1 MSKMIQRYSERER
14 MNHWVIAILFFMAGL
29 SGLAFFHPSMFWL
42 NNFFGGGPWTR
53 ILHPFLGV
61 LMFLSFAGLML
72 KVWHHNKITEADK
85 KWLTAVSEVVSGHE
99 ETLQNVGRYNG
110 GQKVLF
116 WIMVACMF
124 VLLVSGIM
132 FWQPWFADAFPI
144 GLRRLAVLLHA
155 LSAAVLIIGVIVH
168 VYAAI
173 WVKGTIRAMTRGS
186 VSEAWARKHHPAW
199 HREMTR
205 NG

>member
-1 MSKMIQRYSERER
+1 MSKSIQRYTERER

-42 NNFFGGGPWTR
+42 TNLFGGGPWTR

-61 LMFLSFAGLML
+61 LMSVSFFGLMI
-72 KVWHHNKITEADK
+72 KVWHHNKINAADK
-85 KWLTAVSEVVSGHE
+85 KWLTAVSAVVSGHE
-99 ETLQNVGRYNG
+99 ESLQDVGRYNG

-116 WIMVACMF
+116 WIMVGCMTL
-124 VLLVSGIM
+124 LLVTGVA
-132 FWQPWFADAFPI
+132 FWQPWFANAFPI
-144 GLRRLAVLLHA
+144 GVRRLAVLLHA
-155 LSAAVLIIGVIVH
+155 FSAAVLIIGVIVH

-173 WVKGTIRAMTRGS
+173 WVKGTVHAMTRGT

-199 HREMTR
+199 YREMTR
-205 NG
+205 NS

>member
-1 MSKMIQRYSERER
+1 MSRSIQRYTERER

-42 NNFFGGGPWTR
+42 ANLFGGGAWTR

-61 LMFLSFAGLML
+61 LMFLSFFGLMI
-72 KVWHHNKITEADK
+72 KVWHHNKITDADK
-85 KWLTAVSEVVSGHE
+85 KWITSVSAVVSGHE
-99 ETLQNVGRYNG
+99 EGLQDVGRYNG

-116 WIMVACMF
+116 FVMVACMF
-124 VLLVSGIM
+124 LLVITGVM
-132 FWQPWFADAFPI
+132 FWQPWFAGSFPI
-144 GLRRLAVLLHA
+144 GLRRIAALLHA
-155 LSAAVLIIGVIVH
+155 FSAAVLILGTIVH
-168 VYAAI
+168 IYAAI
-173 WVKGTIRAMTRGS
+173 WVKGTVRAMTRGT

-199 HREMTR
+199 YREMTR